1 MCILRS
7 YLSLNL
13 ESHWKHS
20 VLSLRDFFQHVT
32 VECAYFV
39 KNSRIGHI
47 EDRIYKNIPITFAAG
62 LKTTLASRELC
73 SQMLCSNVS
82 FYVTSMKSIV
92 VTKITWKF
100 DS

>member
-20 VLSLRDFFQHVT
+20 VLSL
-32 VECAYFV
+32 ECAYFV

-47 EDRIYKNIPITFAAG
+47 EDGIYKNIPITFAAG
-62 LKTTLASRELC
+62 
-73 SQMLCSNVS
+73 
-82 FYVTSMKSIV
+82 SIGG
-92 VTKITWKF
+92 
-100 DS
+100 

>member
-73 SQMLCSNVS
+73 SQMLCSNMS
-82 FYVTSMKSIV
+82 FYVTSMKSVV
-92 VTKITWKF
+92 VTKIT
-100 DS
+100 

>member
-47 EDRIYKNIPITFAAG
+47 VDRIFKNIQITFAAG
-62 LKTTLASRELC
+62 LKTTLDTREFCAS
-73 SQMLCSNVS
+73 ML
-82 FYVTSMKSIV
+82 
-92 VTKITWKF
+92 
-100 DS
+100 